1 MRHHSWIAGAG
12 MLGAACLLGMLS
24 LASLPAYAKGA
35 PRADVLE
42 HCSWNR
48 PGADPFMG
56 DVVAAV
62 DRYPDIAPQVREAL
76 KARMRAR
83 QYDEI
88 VVISRDAIRGKGNYD
103 ARISDM
109 HFGPGR
115 VCRNVTR
122 SGWSEQMQER
132 GLVYCV
138 QGTCI
143 LVPTVCRN
151 VSRITQAAAGPRGAA
166 PGGAAPGAA
175 PADAAPAAPLAGVPV
190 IEHSGSAHGGSFTG
204 GLPPAVVA
212 GLPVLVSDIVRT
224 GSDTL
229 LPSGI
234 GGGSNGGG
242 PPPRGSS
249 VIDSLVPSIILPSLP
264 PTDLSV
270 LPAVPEPQTWAML
283 LAGLALLA
291 CATLRR
297 RPAAT

>member
-1 MRHHSWIAGAG
+1 MSHHTWIAGAG

-24 LASLPAYAKGA
+24 LAPLPAYAKGA

-62 DRYPDIAPQVREAL
+62 DRYPDIAPQVREEL

-138 QGTCI
+138 QGVCI

-175 PADAAPAAPLAGVPV
+175 PADAAPAAPSAGVPV
-190 IEHSGSAHGGSFTG
+190 IEHSGSAYGGSFTG
-204 GLPPAVVA
+204 ALPPAVA
-212 GLPVLVSDIVRT
+212 ASLPALVSDIVRT

-249 VIDSLVPSIILPSLP
+249 VIDSLVPNIILPSLP

-270 LPAVPEPQTWAML
+270 LPAVPEPHTWAML

>member
-1 MRHHSWIAGAG
+1 MRHRSWIAGAG

-24 LASLPAYAKGA
+24 LAPLPAYAKGA

-62 DRYPDIAPQVREAL
+62 ERYPDIAPQVREQL

-138 QGTCI
+138 QGVCI

-151 VSRITQAAAGPRGAA
+151 VSRITQAATGPRGA
-166 PGGAAPGAA
+166 GAAPGAA
-175 PADAAPAAPLAGVPV
+175 APVAAAPPPAGVPV
-190 IEHSGSAHGGSFTG
+190 IEHRVGAYGGSFTAV
-204 GLPPAVVA
+204 PPAVVA
-212 GLPVLVSDIVRT
+212 SVPVLVFDIVRT
-224 GSDTL
+224 GSGTL

-234 GGGSNGGG
+234 GDGRNGGG

-249 VIDSLVPSIILPSLP
+249 IIESYVPTVIRPSLP

-270 LPAVPEPQTWAML
+270 LPAVPEPHTWAML

-297 RPAAT
+297 RPAAAVMLA